1 MAEFVQIKL
10 NDMISKLGEN
20 KVKSILSSFVCPV
33 NKDVETFIKY
43 KAIEFSKQ
51 YLSRTTL
58 VYWKSDD
65 EREKCWVGYYTI
77 ASKHIRVSKDSIS
90 NTTAKRMGNHG
101 SFNPAT
107 KEYIVPA
114 PLIAQLGKNFADGNN
129 YLISGSDLLQMATTK
144 VREIQNEIG
153 GRFVYLEC
161 EEKCKLLDF
170 YKANGFTVFGKRI
183 LDRDETDLDGE
194 YLIQLLKYLK

>member
-20 KVKSILSSFVCPV
+20 EVKSILSSFVCPV

-43 KAIEFSKQ
+43 KVIEFSKQ

>member
-20 KVKSILSSFVCPV
+20 EVKSILSSFVCPI

-58 VYWKSDD
+58 VFWKSDD
-65 EREKCWVGYYTI
+65 GREKCWVGYYTI

-129 YLISGSDLLQMATTK
+129 YLISGSDLLQMATAK

-170 YKANGFTVFGKRI
+170 YKANGFTVFGKRT

>member
-20 KVKSILSSFVCPV
+20 EVKSILSSFVCPV

-65 EREKCWVGYYTI
+65 EREKCWVVYYTI

-90 NTTAKRMGNHG
+90 NTPAKRMGNHG

>member
-20 KVKSILSSFVCPV
+20 EVKSILSSFVCPV

-90 NTTAKRMGNHG
+90 NTTAKRMGNHV

>member
-20 KVKSILSSFVCPV
+20 EVKSILSSFVCPV

-170 YKANGFTVFGKRI
+170 YKANGFTVFWKRI